1 MKKQY
6 CNENLKFGHTPILL
20 IECLYLDYAFWIFS
34 LTKINWVLGVYHKIK
49 MDPALLRE
57 RELFKLKAS
66 AIPV

>member
-1 MKKQY
+1 M
-6 CNENLKFGHTPILL
+6 L
-20 IECLYLDYAFWIFS
+20 
-34 LTKINWVLGVYHKIK
+34 VLGVYHKIN